1 MLGAAGDG
9 ARTCPHTELVGLTR
23 MGILTRNRVGFLDS
37 VFAFEGPELT
47 RQATLETA
55 FWNRDGHLRPNCGRG
70 DVLSHI
76 SVLS

>member
-1 MLGAAGDG
+1 VPAYGIGRLDKDGDSREKSRG
-9 ARTCPHTELVGLTR
+9 V
-23 MGILTRNRVGFLDS
+23 LDS